1 MFRKQN
7 SFWLGFLLFII
18 SSTVLLVG
26 FLYLVLKVM
35 GVSFLV

>member
-1 MFRKQN
+1 MFRKPN